1 MISQE
6 LINDIIILVIWGCLL
21 VSCYTD
27 LTRRTI
33 SNYIVGIIFILTI
46 LNFIFGDGQLNYSAS
61 GIFLVCG
68 LFMFYCRLVG
78 AGDIKLITV
87 LLISIPSGSVLSFLM
102 IITLFGLPMAIIA
115 IIYKHLKKPEGGVT
129 LPYGIAISGSYFL
142 ISSITLFKVIFNN

>member
-1 MISQE
+1 MISHG
-6 LINDIIILVIWGCLL
+6 LINDIILLLIWGCLL

-61 GIFLVCG
+61 GIFLICG
-68 LFMFYCRLVG
+68 FFMFYCRFVG

-87 LLISIPSGSVLSFLM
+87 LLISIPSGSSVLSFLM
-102 IITLFGLPMAIIA
+102 IITLFGLPLAIIA

-129 LPYGIAISGSYFL
+129 LPYGIAISASYFL
-142 ISSITLFKVIFNN
+142 ISSITLFKVIF